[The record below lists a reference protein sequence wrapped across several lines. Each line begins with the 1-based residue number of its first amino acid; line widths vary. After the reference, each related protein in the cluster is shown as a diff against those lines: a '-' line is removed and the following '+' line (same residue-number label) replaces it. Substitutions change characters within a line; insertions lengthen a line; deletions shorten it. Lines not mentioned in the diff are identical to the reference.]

1 MANKEYQ
8 MLFKLSAQVGREF
21 GSAFSSAQ
29 QQMSQIQKEVNA
41 LNQAQSDISA
51 YTKQQTAVDNTKRKL
66 EDLQKQYDNIQREYE
81 ETGESS
87 STLANKMIDKQRAI
101 DQTTQ
106 KLEQQTQKLDQMETE
121 LKEAGIDTDNLGD
134 EQAKLAKQLDDAA
147 DEMKDL
153 ADGADQYGTKG
164 VDAFEAVGSAL
175 VAAGIAEGLKE
186 LAEAYKECI
195 ELSMTFHSSMS
206 NVEALSGATADE
218 MEALTAQ
225 AKELGATTK
234 FTATE
239 AADAMGYMGMAGWS
253 AEQMLAGM
261 PGVLSLAA
269 ASGEDL
275 SRVSD
280 IVTDS
285 MTAFGLTAKDTN
297 RYADIL
303 AATAA
308 NANTNVSMMG
318 ETFKVVAPLAGALG
332 YDVEDMAIATGILAN
347 SGVKASEAGTSLR
360 GILTRLAKPT
370 KESQDAMDALGI
382 SLTDDSGR
390 MYSFMEIM
398 EQMRDS
404 FAGLTEDEQAFYAAE
419 LAGQRGM
426 TGLLTIVNAAEED
439 FATLS
444 DKITNCEGAAQKM
457 ADVKMDNLQG
467 EMTLLNSA
475 TDALKTTIGEAYDNE
490 FQGLVKV
497 ITQIVTGINDFLT
510 KHPVI
515 LKSLIAITAEA
526 GAFLA
531 VYAAYQTY
539 KKLSIALE
547 PILIALK
554 QKEAAATAAA
564 NAQLLLNPYV
574 AVAAA
579 VVALTVGIIALVEA
593 QDKEA
598 KELRGLTSESREQ
611 YSQLQELNAEYENAK
626 EAYGENSEEAQLLRW
641 QVERLSAEY
650 EAGKQSVEE
659 YREETQQMVNDLSG
673 TVAAYQNSITEIDR
687 QEVASLALVHRLEEL
702 AGQVSRT
709 AAEEDEMKAIIAELN
724 EQFPELNLSLEKL
737 SENQPNFIETV
748 ENMVKAEAAARRN
761 EAAVETMVDAY
772 GKIDVAE
779 KELVD
784 ANADLDAATERA
796 QRAEEV
802 YMGMYGSVEGLGAV
816 LALLTPEYKEWK
828 AALNEEDAA
837 QERVD
842 GLTASLTEAQAA
854 YQGSRSELEAYYE
867 AQQAADATEQAFNET
882 VSTTVS
888 KMEELTEA
896 YTTAY
901 DAALESVQGQ
911 YSLWDEAGEVE
922 STSIDKINSALESQ
936 AQHWADYQAN
946 LDTLNAKTGEVEGL
960 SEVIA
965 SFADGSDESVAAIA
979 GMASASTE
987 DLQTMV
993 DNYKKVQESQGEV
1006 SDSLANLTTEFQN
1019 KMDELQRN
1027 LEEDVAK
1034 MDMSAEAAAN
1044 GKATIDAFAA
1054 EAENSYSRVYN
1065 AYAAIRQ
1072 AAMSALNGSGS
1083 SNGGY
1088 AEGTESAT
1096 RGVHLVGEEGP
1107 ELVYFEGGEKVIPA
1121 SETASLMQNVQPL
1134 EAMPAESA
1142 AGGDGGGFNVALTI
1156 NVTGSGDAGEQ
1167 VQAAGESLRAQL
1179 ESMLEDYMSE
1189 RDRRVYR

>member
-1 MANKEYQ
+1 MASKEYQ
-8 MLFKLSAQVGREF
+8 MLFKLTAEAGKEF
-21 GSAFSSAQ
+21 NSTFAAAS
-29 QQMSQIQKEVNA
+29 QQMQQIQKEVNA

-51 YTKQQTAVDNTKRKL
+51 YQKQQTAVENTRRKL
-66 EDLQKQYDNIQREYE
+66 EDLQKQHDNIQREYE

-121 LKEAGIDTDNLGD
+121 LKEAGVDTEHLAE
-134 EQAKLAKQLDDAA
+134 EQQRLSQEMDKAA
-147 DEMKDL
+147 DEMEEAAKE
-153 ADGADQYGTKG
+153 ADDFGNKGAAG
-164 VDAFEAVGSAL
+164 FEAVGAAL

-186 LAEAYKECI
+186 IAEAYKECV
-195 ELSMTFHSSMS
+195 ELSMGFQSTMS
-206 NVEALSGATADE
+206 TVEALSGASAEE
-218 MEALTAQ
+218 MAALTAQ
-225 AKELGATTK
+225 AKELGATTRY
-234 FTATE
+234 TATE
-239 AADAMGYMGMAGWS
+239 AGEAMSYMGMAGWS

-275 SRVSD
+275 GRVSD

-285 MTAFGLTAKDTN
+285 MTAFGLTAADTS

-303 AATAA
+303 AATAT

-318 ETFKVVAPLAGALG
+318 ETFKMVAPLAGSLG
-332 YDVEDMAIATGILAN
+332 YDVEDVAIATGILAN

-370 KESQDAMDALGI
+370 KESSDAMDALGI

-390 MYSFMEIM
+390 MYTFMEIM
-398 EQMRDS
+398 EQVRDS
-404 FAGLTEDEQAFYAAE
+404 FSGLTEEQKAFYAAE

-426 TGLLTIVNAAEED
+426 TGLLTIVNASEED
-439 FATLS
+439 FANLS
-444 DKITNCEGAAQKM
+444 DKISNCTGAAEKM
-457 ADVKMDNLQG
+457 AQIKLDNLQG
-467 EMTLLNSA
+467 QMTLLESA
-475 TDALKTTIGEAYDNE
+475 TDALKTTIGEAYQNE
-490 FQGLVKV
+490 FQGLAKMATE
-497 ITQIVTGINDFLT
+497 IMTGVNEFLS
-510 KHPVI
+510 KHPIV

-531 VYAAYQTY
+531 VYTAYQAY
-539 KKLSIALE
+539 KKISIALE
-547 PILIALK
+547 PVLIALK

-579 VVALTVGIIALVEA
+579 VVALTVGLIALVEA

-598 KELRGLTSESREQ
+598 KELRGLTSESREN
-611 YSQLQELNAEYENAK
+611 YARLQELNAEYETAK
-626 EAYGENSEEAQLLRW
+626 ETYGENSEEAQLLRW

-659 YREETQQMVNDLSG
+659 YREETQQLVEDLSG
-673 TVAAYQNSITEIDR
+673 TIAAYQNSITEIDR
-687 QEVASLALVHRLEEL
+687 QEISSLALVHRLEEL
-702 AGQVSRT
+702 AGQVNRT

-737 SENQPNFIETV
+737 SENQPDFIATV

-761 EAAVETMVDAY
+761 QAAVETMVDAY

-779 KELVD
+779 KELTD

-796 QRAEEV
+796 QKAQDV
-802 YMGMYGSVEGLGAV
+802 YMGMYGSVEGLGAI
-816 LALLTPEYKEWK
+816 LAILTPEYKEWK
-828 AALNEEDAA
+828 AALEEESAA

-842 GLTASLTEAQAA
+842 ELTASLTEAQAA

-867 AQQAADATEQAFNET
+867 AQQAADAAEQAFNDT
-882 VSTTVS
+882 VATTVS
-888 KMEELTEA
+888 QMDALTEA
-896 YTTAY
+896 YTAAY
-901 DAALESVQGQ
+901 DAALESVSGQ

-922 STSIDKINSALESQ
+922 TTSIEKINSALESQ

-993 DNYKKVQESQGEV
+993 DNYRKVQESQGEV
-1006 SDSLANLTTEFQN
+1006 SDSLANLTTEFQT
-1019 KMDELQRN
+1019 KMDELQAN

-1044 GKATIDAFAA
+1044 GKATIDAFAN
-1054 EAENSYSRVYN
+1054 EAEKSYQRVYN

-1121 SETASLMQNVQPL
+1121 SETASMMNSVQTL
-1134 EAMPAESA
+1134 EATPAASA
-1142 AGGDGGGFNVALTI
+1142 GDGGGFNVALTI
-1156 NVTGSGDAGEQ
+1156 NVTGGGDSIDQIQTAGET
-1167 VQAAGESLRAQL
+1167 LRSQL
-1179 ESMLEDYMSE
+1179 ENMLEDYMAE
-1189 RDRRVYR
+1189 RERRVYR